1 MFSNKHININ
11 SSKLAYSQE
20 NFPKLLNNNNSNNK
34 NNSNSNQRRII
45 SANFFKRNYENYLN
59 KKQKEQETFKFL
71 NSNQLNMILYKFKNM
86 YNELLNMNTEIKS
99 ELNYLND
106 LHEKTSNQKEQI
118 HNFKEMALENE
129 KIAIPFSNETQ
140 IDVASIEEKIIN
152 LSGKKKN
159 LNYDLKNEKEY
170 SKTLEYMYEDEK
182 LKLQKINDEIILYE
196 GKLES
201 LNNFKKIINENI
213 ENKKLKK
220 KYYRNTIKK
229 LNNDIEAINNI
240 IENEEEKEKKYS
252 ILIENKE
259 NRNNNLKEYF
269 NYINEK
275 NKNDL
280 KDYIKDVKNQI
291 ETYKE
296 NERLKIEKEK
306 TCIEVILCL
315 NFIQKY
321 FLDEQDN
328 YDKKDLIN
336 SNDYYN
342 FDYDRFFIYDEDG
355 NTIYHSKKNNTIR
368 NLNKNFSLKSKK
380 NKLMLKRCASAIS
393 PTNKKSLKIVPNS
406 KIIKISLNELVNIFN
421 NLHITYESLFEYIS
435 KLNNKIIFSQNILSL
450 FNKKAIEN
458 ENKKS
463 VGYEKVKNIINKDYS
478 NFIDLMSQNSKF
490 QKFLEKNKEFI
501 ELSYEKNE
509 KLKQKK
515 INKSIIDK
523 KLIPK
528 KTNPIEHSSFELYKL
543 FHSILRENKDF
554 FDFFYNI
561 FSKNETIEEFNFFD
575 NFYEEMTFFQSYN
588 FLEYLN
594 KLLNYEKD
602 EELSNKLLNVK
613 NYFYDNNNNENN
625 INEKLLNRFLLQ
637 EIPKEKEFFYFIE
650 KSEKFFNFIL
660 KIKDFINKFNDEY
673 NENENLLTQKKEEKK
688 EKNNNSIYKSIMNKK
703 RQEKKINNN
712 TQKDFFSQ
720 KSFTTDNES
729 LSENETTKVE
739 NKKVNYKKNSIDERI
754 SKKLYEPFIEKIL
767 YKKNLNVGI
776 NKIKELTSSFS
787 KDNYTLKKKKE
798 KIDEMSSQFF
808 VFKNPFLNIN
818 QLSNT
823 SYNSLI
829 NYFYHNKLNNNN
841 NKNINNKNKNVN
853 NKNK

>member
-1 MFSNKHININ
+1 MFTNKHININ
-11 SSKLAYSQE
+11 NSKLSYSQE
-20 NFPKLLNNNNSNNK
+20 NFPKLSNSNNTNNK
-34 NNSNSNQRRII
+34 NSNISNQRRII
-45 SANFFKRNYENYLN
+45 SANFFERNYDYYLN
-59 KKQKEQETFKFL
+59 KKQREQENYKFL
-71 NSNQLNMILYKFKNM
+71 SSNQLNMILYKFKNI
-86 YNELLNMNTEIKS
+86 YNELLNMNSEIKS

-106 LHEKTSNQKEQI
+106 LHEKTSNKKEQI
-118 HNFKEMALENE
+118 HNFKEMTLENE

-140 IDVASIEEKIIN
+140 IDISSIEETIIKLN
-152 LSGKKKN
+152 SKKKN
-159 LNYDLKNEKEY
+159 IANDLKNEKEY

-196 GKLES
+196 GKIES
-201 LNNFKKIINENI
+201 LNNYKKIIDENI

-220 KYYRNTIKK
+220 KYFRNTIKK

-269 NYINEK
+269 NYIEEK

-280 KDYIKDVKNQI
+280 EEYIKDVKNKI
-291 ETYKE
+291 YTFKE
-296 NERLKIEKEK
+296 NERMKIEKEK

-321 FLDEQDN
+321 FLEQQEN
-328 YDKKDLIN
+328 YEKKDLVN
-336 SNDYYN
+336 SNDYYD
-342 FDYDRFFIYDEDG
+342 FEHDRFFIYDEDG
-355 NTIYHSKKNNTIR
+355 NTIYHTKKNT
-368 NLNKNFSLKSKK
+368 LFKSTNKNFSLKSK
-380 NKLMLKRCASAIS
+380 NPKLMLKRCASAIS
-393 PTNKKSLKIVPNS
+393 PIHQKAFKISPNS

-490 QKFLEKNKEFI
+490 QKFLEKNKDFI

-515 INKSIIDK
+515 INKSIIEK

-528 KTNPIEHSSFELYKL
+528 KKNPIEHSSNELYKL

-554 FDFFYNI
+554 FEFFYNF
-561 FSKNETIEEFNFFD
+561 FSKNEIIEEFNFFD

-588 FLEYLN
+588 FLEYLD
-594 KLLNYEKD
+594 KLINYEKD
-602 EELSNKLLNVK
+602 EELSKKLLNVK
-613 NYFYDNNNNENN
+613 NYFYKNENNNNENN
-625 INEKLLNRFLLQ
+625 YNEKLLNRFLLQ

-650 KSEKFFNFIL
+650 NSEKFLDFIK
-660 KIKDFINKFNDEY
+660 KIKEFTNKYTDEF
-673 NENENLLTQKKEEKK
+673 NENENLLSQKKEEKK
-688 EKNNNSIYKSIMNKK
+688 EKNNNSIYKSLMNKK
-703 RQEKKINNN
+703 KPEKKINSN

-739 NKKVNYKKNSIDERI
+739 NKKINYKKNSIDERI

-808 VFKNPFLNIN
+808 VFKNPLLNIN
-818 QLSNT
+818 QLSNS

-829 NYFYHNKLNNNN
+829 NYFYHNK
-841 NKNINNKNKNVN
+841 INNKNSNKSKNII
-853 NKNK
+853 NKK